1 MLFVWIFIAGLL
13 QMTVL
18 DDVNLLVVLAIFA
31 GLRKGPVLGA
41 LVSCAIG
48 IFVEVL
54 SGCAFG
60 LNIALY
66 SMIGLASGFARAHM
80 SYKENIFMQFIFS
93 FCGLA
98 LFYFLYFILSG
109 VIRPS
114 FFITILFST
123 AISPLVFKLADGSRR
138 TI

>member
-1 MLFVWIFIAGLL
+1 MLFVLVIIAGLL
-13 QMTVL
+13 QMTAL
-18 DDVNLLVVLAIFA
+18 NDVNLLVVLAIFA

-41 LVSCAIG
+41 LISCAIG

-54 SGCAFG
+54 SGSAFG

-66 SMIGLASGFARAHM
+66 SMIGLASGFARERM

-93 FCGLA
+93 FCGLG

-109 VIRPS
+109 VIQPS
-114 FFITILFST
+114 FFTTILFST
-123 AISPLVFKLADGSRR
+123 AISPLVFKIADGSRR